1 MPEDTTKSSMLHYL
15 LGGASLVIIIAGI
28 WFAQKI
34 LVTLLLAVFIAA
46 VLTPLVQWMQRKGL
60 PTAVALVIV
69 VAAITGLMLGVGM
82 MVAPSVQDM
91 NKMMGGHQVQTQ
103 LNTQVDSMLVNVRS
117 LGIDI
122 PLNARELMS
131 VDFDSKDYNKLVQ
144 QVLVEI
150 GNLLKNTVL
159 ILIVVIFMLLEAAL
173 FPAKLRSVLDDP
185 NDSLKNLR
193 VIMDNIRRYMAIKT
207 LTSLLTGLMV
217 TALLW
222 FLDVQYPLLWGLVA
236 FMFNYVPNI
245 GSILAA
251 IPAVLLALLTQDVS
265 TAVWTAIGYLA
276 INMTISYAIE
286 PRFMGQGL
294 GLSTL
299 VVFLSLVFWGSVLGP
314 VGMLL
319 SAPLTM
325 VMKIVLE
332 GFDESRWIA
341 VLLGTRAQEK

>member
-46 VLTPLVQWMQRKGL
+46 VLTPLVQWMQRKGI

-91 NKMMGGHQVQTQ
+91 NKMLGGHQVQTQ
-103 LNTQVDSMLVNVRS
+103 LNTQVDSMLVSVRS

-131 VDFDSKDYNKLVQ
+131 VDFDSADYNKLVQ
-144 QVLVEI
+144 QLLVEI
-150 GNLLKNTVL
+150 GNLLKNTLL

-325 VMKIVLE
+325 VVKIVLE

-341 VLLGTRAQEK
+341 VLLGTRVQEK